1 MTNEFTGRLVHIG
14 QTEQFETREGKKFT
28 SREITLATDEQFP
41 KTACFTLRNELAQ
54 NFSHNI
60 GETISVRFDFH
71 ARPNREGTR
80 YYNELKKFTSA
91 KTHHDGSPRV
101 LPQRVR
107 QRNCRDHLL
116 PSTHNQTRRHECAPA
131 ASGQNTTRQHAPH
144 ARSRR

>member
-1 MTNEFTGRLVHIG
+1 MSTNEFTGRLVHIG

-60 GETISVRFDFH
+60 GETINVRFDFH

-80 YYNELKKFTSA
+80 YYNELRA
-91 KTHHDGSPRV
+91 WR
-101 LPQRVR
+101 L
-107 QRNCRDHLL
+107 N
-116 PSTHNQTRRHECAPA
+116 
-131 ASGQNTTRQHAPH
+131 
-144 ARSRR
+144 

>member
-1 MTNEFTGRLVHIG
+1 METNSFTGRLVHIG
-14 QTEQFETREGKKFT
+14 QTEQFDTRDGRHMT

-80 YYNELKKFTSA
+80 YYNELRAWK
-91 KTHHDGSPRV
+91 
-101 LPQRVR
+101 L
-107 QRNCRDHLL
+107 N
-116 PSTHNQTRRHECAPA
+116 
-131 ASGQNTTRQHAPH
+131 
-144 ARSRR
+144 

>member
-1 MTNEFTGRLVHIG
+1 MPARTNIILVSFTLTAHDTKPTKIMNNEFRGRLVHIG
-14 QTEQFETREGKKFT
+14 PTEEFRTQSGKDMI

-80 YYNELKKFTSA
+80 YYNELRA
-91 KTHHDGSPRV
+91 WR
-101 LPQRVR
+101 L
-107 QRNCRDHLL
+107 N
-116 PSTHNQTRRHECAPA
+116 
-131 ASGQNTTRQHAPH
+131 
-144 ARSRR
+144 